1 MNPLPELYTLQG
13 ILRKRN
19 NEAKYAEACSSSTA
33 GSESM
38 NSDNIEK
45 TIDSNLQ
52 TSTSF
57 EPRCKKKKVTARRYN
72 EDYLKYG
79 FIKCEKPFEN
89 DRPHCVI
96 CNNILANESL
106 KPSKL
111 KRHLETQHAELI
123 DKPLEYFQRKKID
136 VKSSTQF
143 LSCSTTV
150 SEKTLLSSYLVA
162 YRVAKEK
169 MAHAAAEKIIL
180 PACLD
185 MVRTIFDDKSADK
198 LKTIPSDN
206 TISLRICT
214 IAEHLE
220 AMLITWLQSG
230 IDFAI
235 QLDESTDTGSCTT
248 LLVYV
253 RYAWQGDFME
263 DFLCCLNL
271 TSHLSGL
278 DIFTELE
285 KCIVGQ
291 YKLKWKNC
299 KGITSDGTA
308 NITGKQSRVIK
319 KLLEVTGGAWNH
331 CFIHRE
337 ALASRETPQKLMEVL
352 KKAVKVVNFIKGSSL
367 NSRLL
372 ETFCS
377 EIGANYTHLLYHTKV
392 RWLSQGKILSKVYE
406 LRNEIH
412 VFLIEKKSHLA
423 TVFEDDIWVTKLAY
437 LTDIFG
443 ILNELR
449 LKLQGKNSDIFQQA
463 ERIQGFQKMLLLW
476 QARLKSNRPSYYMFP
491 RFLQH
496 IEENVINENILEEIK
511 LEILLHLTSLCQTF
525 NHLFPEEKFE
535 TLRQNCWVKDPFAF
549 RNPES
554 IIELNLVPEE
564 ENELLQLS
572 SLYTS
577 KNDYETLSLSAFW
590 IKIKED
596 FPLISQKSILLLLPF
611 TATSLCELGFS
622 VLTQLKAKERN
633 GLNGAA
639 DMRVALSSCVP
650 DWHKLMNGQAHLP
663 R

>member
-1 MNPLPELYTLQG
+1 M
-13 ILRKRN
+13 
-19 NEAKYAEACSSSTA
+19 
-33 GSESM
+33 
-38 NSDNIEK
+38 
-45 TIDSNLQ
+45 
-52 TSTSF
+52 
-57 EPRCKKKKVTARRYN
+57 
-72 EDYLKYG
+72 
-79 FIKCEKPFEN
+79 
-89 DRPHCVI
+89 PH
-96 CNNILANESL
+96 
-106 KPSKL
+106 
-111 KRHLETQHAELI
+111 T
-123 DKPLEYFQRKKID
+123 
-136 VKSSTQF
+136 
-143 LSCSTTV
+143 
-150 SEKTLLSSYLVA
+150 
-162 YRVAKEK
+162 
-169 MAHAAAEKIIL
+169 AAEKIIL

-185 MVRTIFDDKSADK
+185 TVRTIFDDKSADK
-198 LKTIPSDN
+198 LKTIPSNN

-220 AMLITWLQSG
+220 AMLITQLQSG
-230 IDFAI
+230 MDFAI
-235 QLDESTDTGSCTT
+235 QLDESTDTGSCTA

-285 KCIVGQ
+285 KCIFGQ
-291 YKLKWKNC
+291 YKLNWKNC

-319 KLLEVTGGAWNH
+319 KLLEVTSGVWNH
-331 CFIHRE
+331 CFIHHE
-337 ALASRETPQKLMEVL
+337 ALASREIPQKLMEVL

-377 EIGANYTHLLYHTKV
+377 EIGANYTHLLFHTKV
-392 RWLSQGKILSKVYE
+392 RWLSQGKILSRVYE

-412 VFLIEKKSHLA
+412 VFLTEKKSHLA
-423 TVFEDDIWVTKLAY
+423 TIFEDDIWVTKLAY

-463 ERIQGFQKMLLLW
+463 ECIQGFQKALLLW
-476 QARLKSNRPSYYMFP
+476 QAKLKSNRPSYYMFP

-572 SLYTS
+572 SSYTS
-577 KNDYETLSLSAFW
+577 KNDYETLSVSAFW

-611 TATSLCELGFS
+611 TATSLCEIGFS
-622 VLTQLKAKERN
+622 VLTQLKAKERT

-639 DMRVALSSCVP
+639 DMRVELSSCVP
-650 DWHKLMNGQAHLP
+650 DWNELMNGQAHLP

>member
-1 MNPLPELYTLQG
+1 MDHFFFK
-13 ILRKRN
+13 RKRN
-19 NEAKYAEACSSSTA
+19 NEVKYAETCSSSTA
-33 GSESM
+33 GSRSM

-45 TIDSNLQ
+45 NVHSNLQ

-57 EPRCKKKKVTARRYN
+57 EPHFKKKKVTARRYN

-89 DRPHCVI
+89 DRPQSVI
-96 CNNILANESL
+96 CNNILTNESL

-111 KRHLETQHAELI
+111 KRYLETQHAELI

-150 SEKTLLSSYLVA
+150 SEKTLSSYLVA
-162 YRVAKEK
+162 YHVAKEN
-169 MAHAAAEKIIL
+169 MAHTDAEKIIL

-185 MVRTIFDDKSADK
+185 MVHTIFYDKSADK

-206 TISLRICT
+206 TISLQICT
-214 IAEHLE
+214 VAKHLE
-220 AMLITWLQSG
+220 AMLITRLQSA

-235 QLDESTDTGSCTT
+235 QLDEITDTGSCTA

-253 RYAWQGDFME
+253 RYAWQGNFME

-285 KCIVGQ
+285 RCIVGQ
-291 YKLKWKNC
+291 YKLNWKNC

-319 KLLEVTGGAWNH
+319 KLLQATSAVWNH

-337 ALASRETPQKLMEVL
+337 ALAFREIPQKLMEVL
-352 KKAVKVVNFIKGSSL
+352 KNAVKVVNFIKGSSL
-367 NSRLL
+367 NSRFLG
-372 ETFCS
+372 TFYS

-392 RWLSQGKILSKVYE
+392 RWLSQGKILSSVYE

-412 VFLIEKKSHLA
+412 VFRIEKKSHLA
-423 TVFEDDIWVTKLAY
+423 TIFEDDIWVTKLPY

-443 ILNELR
+443 ILNELH
-449 LKLQGKNSDIFQQA
+449 LKLQGKNSDIFQHA
-463 ERIQGFQKMLLLW
+463 KRIQGFQKALLLW
-476 QARLKSNRPSYYMFP
+476 QVRLKSIRPSYYMFP

-496 IEENVINENILEEIK
+496 IEKNVVNENILEEIK

-525 NHLFPEEKFE
+525 NQLFPEEKFE
-535 TLRQNCWVKDPFAF
+535 TLRQNCCIKDPFAF
-549 RNPES
+549 
-554 IIELNLVPEE
+554 
-564 ENELLQLS
+564 
-572 SLYTS
+572 
-577 KNDYETLSLSAFW
+577 
-590 IKIKED
+590 
-596 FPLISQKSILLLLPF
+596 
-611 TATSLCELGFS
+611 
-622 VLTQLKAKERN
+622 
-633 GLNGAA
+633 
-639 DMRVALSSCVP
+639 
-650 DWHKLMNGQAHLP
+650 
-663 R
+663 